1 MATID
6 NVVNVT
12 ITAETN
18 FVTTRDLNTIAILS
32 EHTRFVETYRIYQD
46 ADAML
51 DDGFLVSDFAY
62 KAALLVFSQNPR
74 ANQVVI
80 GRKETSDTYAV
91 SIGKLKDAYNQWYVI
106 HTDANTDAEILSAAG
121 YIETIRKLHIYHTS
135 DVGVLAATT
144 TDIAAQLE
152 ALNYS
157 RTFGI
162 YNTNSAGTVPA
173 AAYAGRYAPEPAGS
187 ITWVYKTLVG
197 IVADTFTATQETNL
211 KAKNVNYYTTIEGV
225 DVVYGNGVVASGE
238 YIDVMIGI
246 DWIHAR
252 LQERIFGTLLN
263 NRKIGYTGDG
273 VAKIEAEVR
282 AVLAEASDRGILA
295 NDTPPVIKVPNV
307 LALTPAQ
314 RNTRVLP
321 AITFRARLAGAI
333 HAVDIVGSVYP

>member
-6 NVVNVT
+6 NVVNVN
-12 ITAETN
+12 ITAEPN
-18 FVTTRDLNTIAILS
+18 FITTRDLNTIAILS

-46 ADAML
+46 ADALL
-51 DDGFLVSDFAY
+51 DDGFLTTDFAY
-62 KAALLVFSQNPR
+62 KAALLIFSQNPR
-74 ANQVVI
+74 ATQIVV
-80 GRKETSDTYAV
+80 GRKETADTYAV
-91 SIGKLKDAYNQWYVI
+91 SLGKLVDAYNKWYIV

-121 YIETIRKLHIYHTS
+121 YIETVRKLHVYHTN
-135 DVGVLAATT
+135 DTNVLAATT

-152 ALNYS
+152 ALNYK
-157 RTFGI
+157 RTFGF
-162 YNTNSAGTVPA
+162 YNTNTAGTVPA
-173 AAYAGRYAPEPAGS
+173 AAYVGRFAPEPAGS
-187 ITWVYKTLVG
+187 ITWILKGLTGV
-197 IVADTFTATQETNL
+197 VADTFTATQETNL
-211 KAKNVNYYTTIEGV
+211 KTKNVNYYTTIENV

-252 LQERIFGTLLN
+252 LQERIFGVLLN
-263 NRKIGYTGDG
+263 NRKVAFTGDG

-282 AVLAEASDRGILA
+282 AVLAEATDRGILA

-314 RNTRVLP
+314 RNTRQLP